1 MSPDRTVEWTATL
14 TVRRSRPPDPD
25 CDACDGSGEVGFV
38 VDGDEQ
44 FDTCVC
50 CADEFRDPT
59 PADLAAH
66 LRALPE
72 AEAVAVLRRV
82 PMVATLLLAVLEWI
96 RRRGG
101 APGAV
106 TMALAPFEV
115 PRG

>member
-1 MSPDRTVEWTATL
+1 MRKGPIRGTRL
-14 TVRRSRPPDPD
+14 RSETKYNADPNCPD
-25 CDACDGSGEVGFV
+25 CCGLGVLDSGAPSRWDCD
-38 VDGDEQ
+38 
-44 FDTCVC
+44 C
-50 CADEFRDPT
+50 CTPDFRDPT

-96 RRRGG
+96 RWRGG